1 MDYKKIENTFKNE
14 NDYTVMTILNKKG
27 KEFEVKVDTD
37 SVDKIKAEGTWFAE
51 WNKDSNS
58 YLVVNI
64 HSSKTNK
71 KGKSLKQNL
80 GNIVLN
86 EDINAP
92 IIHKNGDTLDNR
104 AANLE
109 VFNRNAMNETETVDN
124 NTVAIILKDKSG
136 NKIAKTLISK
146 EDLNDV
152 VTDFYTWT
160 LYKTNRETTVVANT
174 PEGRLKL
181 DVLLMNPTSKQYVHH
196 INLNPLDNRKA
207 NLELKEIIE

>member
-1 MDYKKIENTFKNE
+1 
-14 NDYTVMTILNKKG
+14 
-27 KEFEVKVDTD
+27 
-37 SVDKIKAEGTWFAE
+37 
-51 WNKDSNS
+51 S

-64 HSSKTNK
+64 HSLKTNK

-104 AANLE
+104 ASNLE
-109 VFNRNAMNETETVDN
+109 VFNRNAMNETEIVDN
-124 NTVAIILKDKSG
+124 TTVAIILKDKSG